1 MRVLLIEDEVLL
13 RQQLA
18 KQLEQEGYRVDQAG
32 DGKTGLYNASEYPC
46 DLAIVDLGLPQL
58 SGLELIRRL
67 RADGSKLPILIL
79 TARGRWQEKVE
90 GLEAGADDYLTK
102 PFEFPELLARIKAL
116 LRRTAGAPANVLLL
130 GPFRLDLAAQKLSRN
145 GVEVELTTFEY
156 RLLEYLIQHRGTV
169 VAKATL
175 SDYLY
180 PHDEDRDSNVLEV
193 LIGRLRK
200 KLDPD
205 GSLQPI
211 ETLRGRGYSFTLQ
224 DNAG

>member
-102 PFEFPELLARIKAL
+102 PFEFPELLARVKAL
-116 LRRTAGAPANVLLL
+116 LRRSAGAPANVLLL

-145 GVEVELTTFEY
+145 GTEVELTTFEY

-169 VAKATL
+169 AAKATL